1 MAKLYFRYGPMGSGK
16 SAQLLIVAH
25 NYLEIGQRPF
35 IIKPATD
42 TRSTLVGS
50 RIEFLSCEADL
61 VAPQDL
67 TLFEAVQSANQ
78 ADTDNPIAC
87 VLVDEAQFIS
97 PQQVNDLFLVTVAM
111 DIPVIG
117 YGLRTD
123 YQAELF
129 PGSSRWL
136 ALAQLEELKM
146 VCRCKRKATL
156 TGRKRADGQFI
167 RSDRDENDQVFMGG
181 NESYEALCPIHY
193 LEWVGDTRFI
203 RPAPAVS
210 SSHE

>member
-25 NYLEIGQRPF
+25 NYIEIGQRPF

-42 TRSTLVGS
+42 TRSPLVGS
-50 RIEFLSCEADL
+50 RIEFLAKEADL
-61 VAPQDL
+61 VAPAELDL
-67 TLFEAVQSANQ
+67 FKAVDQANRSGK
-78 ADTDNPIAC
+78 AIAC
-87 VLVDEAQFIS
+87 VLVDEAQFVS
-97 PQQVNDLFLVTVAM
+97 PQQVNDLFLVTVRLG
-111 DIPVIG
+111 IPVIG

-146 VCRCKRKATL
+146 VCRCNRKATL
-156 TGRKRADGQFI
+156 TGRKRADGEFI
-167 RSDRDENDQVFMGG
+167 RSDPGENDQVFMGG

-193 LEWVGDTRFI
+193 LDWVGDARFTR
-203 RPAPAVS
+203 
-210 SSHE
+210 HES

>member
-16 SAQLLIVAH
+16 SAQLLIVAY
-25 NYLEIGQRPF
+25 NYREIGRRPY
-35 IIKPATD
+35 IIKPAAD

-50 RIEFLSCEADL
+50 RVEFLSREADL
-61 VAPQDL
+61 VATPDL
-67 TLFEAVQSANQ
+67 DLFTTVQTAHQ
-78 ADTDNPIAC
+78 TGEPIAC
-87 VLVDEAQFIS
+87 VLVDEAQFVTR
-97 PQQVNDLFLVTVAM
+97 QQVNDLFLVSVEL

-129 PGSSRWL
+129 PGSARWL

-146 VCRCKRKATL
+146 VCRCNRKATL

-167 RSDRDENDQVFMGG
+167 KSDPSENDQVFMGG

-193 LEWVGDTRFI
+193 LEWVGDGRF
-203 RPAPAVS
+203 RRR
-210 SSHE
+210 